1 MRCRTHELLPRRGE
15 TDEGRPLRRR
25 HRLCGARARRHPS
38 LSTNG
43 AHHWNEQYRSH
54 SLSQRR
60 LVNTNKPRSRDKIFV
75 RPSLYAHERARRSR
89 HEPPHIRAALRIARR
104 SAPRVLLLI
113 IFSRKLTCSVVVAT
127 SRPPATCSFHHANHH
142 QT

>member
-1 MRCRTHELLPRRGE
+1 MRCHTHELLPRRGE
-15 TDEGRPLRRR
+15 TDEGRPLQCRQ
-25 HRLCGARARRHPS
+25 RLRGARASRQPS

-43 AHHWNEQYRSH
+43 ARRWSKQYHSN

-89 HEPPHIRAALRIARR
+89 HEPHMRAGLRIASR

-113 IFSRKLTCSVVVAT
+113 IFYRKLTCSVVVAT
-127 SRPPATCSFHHANHH
+127 SRPPATCSFHRTNH